1 MNRASWW
8 QDETDEKVD
17 QMRRDYARERR
28 RAGLVQWS
36 IIIGTVLAAI
46 AVVVG
51 FSLG

>member
-8 QDETDEKVD
+8 QDETDEKID
-17 QMRRDYARERR
+17 EMRRDYAKERR
-28 RAGLVQWS
+28 RASLLQWS

-51 FSLG
+51 LSLG